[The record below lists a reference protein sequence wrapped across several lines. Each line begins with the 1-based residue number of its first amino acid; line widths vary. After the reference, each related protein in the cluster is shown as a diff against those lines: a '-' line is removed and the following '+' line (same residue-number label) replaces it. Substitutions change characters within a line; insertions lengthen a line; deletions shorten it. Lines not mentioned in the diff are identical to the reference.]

1 MFFSLRQFALLVLLI
16 VGNSILAVPVNA
28 QDNII
33 KNDWPMFADPVML
46 HEQKILVVADR
57 LIPTWLAALAS
68 EANEIRVDA
77 VETIRMASVKKLP
90 GLEVTI
96 DPLIAICADKENS
109 KVLRHTAASA
119 LVLQDAKQAE
129 SVFVEAVT
137 AGEFEMSLIVE
148 DALRRWQSEA
158 LLDIWRKRIE
168 RPTSISLMR
177 LAFNGLAS
185 NGSDDDH
192 QQLVDY
198 AVNRANR
205 NSLRL
210 EAAQAIAAYSKRPYL
225 TEAAALSIGTSSDLV
240 IAAALASPTPGEQEQ
255 DQAVEIN
262 QRLCASLS
270 YVASG
275 LAAQSLIAWN
285 PQSILELSEVL
296 ESHRNKRSRL
306 AYVTA
311 LYETV
316 ASDTLVTLAQ
326 YLDDAD
332 PELRTQVRNWLIQLA
347 EQPELRP
354 GIIQVT
360 QRSVSSDSWRVQEQG
375 LHMAV
380 ELEQTQVALDALG
393 LLTSE
398 RAEVLVT
405 AAWALRRLQ
414 VTATL
419 APALAYCDGRKL
431 EFLGEK
437 LPRDLEF
444 SINEQFAHLY
454 QMFGQM
460 KYKPASK
467 LLQQFTRKEQALRFR
482 VRASAAWALGKIWE
496 GDLTGDPE
504 VAKLLFTRL
513 TDEAPIPPEDVLV
526 KRMCAIGLARMGSNT
541 PETIAALHKYRE
553 QTMRSGEPG
562 FNSLHTG
569 ASWALTE
576 LTGESFPDPIPEDY
590 NEGPWLL
597 SPFDAKLL
605 KNSN

>member
-1 MFFSLRQFALLVLLI
+1 MC
-16 VGNSILAVPVNA
+16 
-28 QDNII
+28 
-33 KNDWPMFADPVML
+33 
-46 HEQKILVVADR
+46 
-57 LIPTWLAALAS
+57 
-68 EANEIRVDA
+68 IRD
-77 VETIRMASVKKLP
+77 S
-90 GLEVTI
+90 
-96 DPLIAICADKENS
+96 
-109 KVLRHTAASA
+109 HTAASA

-285 PQSILELSEVL
+285 PQSVLELSEVL

-354 GIIQVT
+354 GIIQVL
-360 QRSVSSDSWRVQEQG
+360 S
-375 LHMAV
+375 LIHI
-380 ELEQTQVALDALG
+380 
-393 LLTSE
+393 SE
-398 RAEVLVT
+398 
-405 AAWALRRLQ
+405 
-414 VTATL
+414 
-419 APALAYCDGRKL
+419 P
-431 EFLGEK
+431 
-437 LPRDLEF
+437 
-444 SINEQFAHLY
+444 
-454 QMFGQM
+454 
-460 KYKPASK
+460 
-467 LLQQFTRKEQALRFR
+467 TR
-482 VRASAAWALGKIWE
+482 
-496 GDLTGDPE
+496 P
-504 VAKLLFTRL
+504 
-513 TDEAPIPPEDVLV
+513 
-526 KRMCAIGLARMGSNT
+526 
-541 PETIAALHKYRE
+541 Y
-553 QTMRSGEPG
+553 
-562 FNSLHTG
+562 
-569 ASWALTE
+569 
-576 LTGESFPDPIPEDY
+576 
-590 NEGPWLL
+590 
-597 SPFDAKLL
+597 
-605 KNSN
+605 